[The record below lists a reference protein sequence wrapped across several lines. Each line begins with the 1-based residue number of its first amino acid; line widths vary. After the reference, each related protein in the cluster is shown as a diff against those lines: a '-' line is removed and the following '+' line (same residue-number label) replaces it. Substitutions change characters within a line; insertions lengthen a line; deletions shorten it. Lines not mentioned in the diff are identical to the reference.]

1 MEEVKFRLF
10 KKGIYLNYGSKY
22 SLALVIFLTKNALS
36 FNAVIILNKNF
47 KNVLVKKRDCE

>member
-1 MEEVKFRLF
+1 MEEVKFR
-10 KKGIYLNYGSKY
+10 
-22 SLALVIFLTKNALS
+22 AIFLTKNALS